1 MLLDFPKIKKEEVSK
16 HCQTLSPALTH
27 DRQADVDGTEPAME
41 MYNFQPLPSKNT
53 ANMILLTFLYERKL
67 TEMYPNMWVSPRIFA
82 TLLVTVAATERSFSK
97 LKLIQIYLRST
108 NHDANPSLWIFN
120 NKHESCVFQ

>member
-1 MLLDFPKIKKEEVSK
+1 MDTTFFNVLVHTVNSSIDARFGNLGEVKKTKNKKTKNNNNNKTKPKKIEMLLNFPRMKKKVLK
-16 HCQTLSPALTH
+16 PCQTLSPALTH

-67 TEMYPNMWVSPRIFA
+67 TEMYPNM
-82 TLLVTVAATERSFSK
+82 
-97 LKLIQIYLRST
+97 
-108 NHDANPSLWIFN
+108 
-120 NKHESCVFQ
+120 